1 MLPRPSKSHNPV
13 RRVKSNPDPSKLQ
26 NSMVDI
32 DEAMEVKSP
41 DEKKIFKARDEH
53 LNLKGGPN
61 SKNNRCA
68 RM

>member
-41 DEKKIFKARDEH
+41 DEKKS
-53 LNLKGGPN
+53 LKHGMN
-61 SKNNRCA
+61 I
-68 RM
+68 

>member
-41 DEKKIFKARDEH
+41 DEKKSLSTGWTFE
-53 LNLKGGPN
+53 LKGRT
-61 SKNNRCA
+61 KFKK
-68 RM
+68 